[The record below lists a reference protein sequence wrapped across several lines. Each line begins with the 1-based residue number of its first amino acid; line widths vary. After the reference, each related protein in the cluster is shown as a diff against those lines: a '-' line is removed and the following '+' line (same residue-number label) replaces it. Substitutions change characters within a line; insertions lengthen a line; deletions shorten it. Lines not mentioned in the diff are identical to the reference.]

1 MILPLDV
8 VSYCNL
14 IRTNISPPRQK
25 CPLFERFHISTV
37 SVIDQARIEF
47 GLVKR
52 KLKRWQ
58 LFQVYV
64 D

>member
-1 MILPLDV
+1 MPLDV

-14 IRTNISPPRQK
+14 IRTNIFPPRQK

-47 GLVKR
+47 DLVKR
-52 KLKRWQ
+52 KLKR
-58 LFQVYV
+58 
-64 D
+64 